1 MEVDSARPFSHVTS
15 AADRDG
21 HDDLLFWQSVLAKL
35 IAFTNGQQHK
45 GEKMKLTDECL
56 ATIDAFV
63 SELATNEMTE
73 SGAASESSCWLCEG
87 SCEGDCKGTCK
98 DDCIDTCKDTCKGG
112 CNDQY
117 N

>member
-1 MEVDSARPFSHVTS
+1 
-15 AADRDG
+15 
-21 HDDLLFWQSVLAKL
+21 
-35 IAFTNGQQHK
+35 
-45 GEKMKLTDECL
+45 MKLTDECL

-73 SGAASESSCWLCEG
+73 SVAASESSCWLCEG

-98 DDCIDTCKDTCKGG
+98 DNCIDTCKDTCKGG